1 MNMVTETKHLD
12 YGDKLV
18 DFYNSIDWGWLFD
31 FVREKYGVG
40 MVQHPEAK
48 MNKNGRIEV
57 SWPENLKDK
66 CGLLG
71 KAYRE
76 VYLRT
81 FSSLNFHDVTY
92 DKGILDEYMKQPDF
106 YKLNLSY
113 ADLNGT
119 YSDAYLQIDI
129 SFYYKTYSGGYN
141 YSDLFFAEYHNDTG
155 WCHPHNSCLLS
166 LRGIVG
172 ANQIA
177 QWDTRYDAKGKKVL
191 DDAE

>member
-92 DKGILDEYMKQPDF
+92 DKDIHEAAGFLQTQPV
-106 YKLNLSY
+106 LCRLEWNLLGCVL
-113 ADLNGT
+113 AD
-119 YSDAYLQIDI
+119 
-129 SFYYKTYSGGYN
+129 
-141 YSDLFFAEYHNDTG
+141 
-155 WCHPHNSCLLS
+155 
-166 LRGIVG
+166 
-172 ANQIA
+172 
-177 QWDTRYDAKGKKVL
+177 
-191 DDAE
+191 

>member
-66 CGLLG
+66 CGLLQFVQG
-71 KAYRE
+71 RVQAPVQEHRVVQHRVLLLQEVQAHPAVLAQRGLRLAEGQVRE
-76 VYLRT
+76 LVIPDLRVIQT
-81 FSSLNFHDVTY
+81 AAHILPSFLRFGGGSWFSPSARFCVR
-92 DKGILDEYMKQPDF
+92 P
-106 YKLNLSY
+106 
-113 ADLNGT
+113 
-119 YSDAYLQIDI
+119 
-129 SFYYKTYSGGYN
+129 
-141 YSDLFFAEYHNDTG
+141 
-155 WCHPHNSCLLS
+155 
-166 LRGIVG
+166 RG
-172 ANQIA
+172 
-177 QWDTRYDAKGKKVL
+177 
-191 DDAE
+191 